1 MLLLNIP
8 NCVDEGRGVLLCA
21 CRKECVAKD
30 VVKKGCSESSFAI
43 SRCRQ
48 DLLQEARE
56 EAREEVREEAR
67 EEVMEPEVGAKV
79 LQLTSDLQEH
89 LFISDEICRCL
100 EAVASEDLPQVTKEA
115 FEVGS
120 SNQHS
125 EQHDYNNLSYN

>member
-1 MLLLNIP
+1 MLGIASQDICHTSFLPSHELSKN
-8 NCVDEGRGVLLCA
+8 RQ
-21 CRKECVAKD
+21 
-30 VVKKGCSESSFAI
+30 VKKSI
-43 SRCRQ
+43 
-48 DLLQEARE
+48 E
-56 EAREEVREEAR
+56 EF
-67 EEVMEPEVGAKV
+67 PGKV

-125 EQHDYNNLSYN
+125 EQHDCNNLSYN